1 MLDPNGRS
9 LYADSLRPPP
19 GRVFDEAIAT
29 TYTLGLDTLLTVPL
43 QLALFDRRDAGEGI
57 RDGVA
62 VLEALRRTSERLS
75 VFCQAGRIHV
85 PSTTHVLYGML
96 EPIVHAVRAP
106 GGGAFHA
113 KLWVLRFVD
122 PEGALPPLLRVLVL
136 SRNLTFDRSWD
147 LSLRMDGEVTDE
159 QRDENRD
166 EAGVLA
172 DFLRRLPSLSV
183 DGLPGAAGDRAERLA
198 SDLARTRFERPD
210 GFRRARFFV
219 NGLGGSSWQP
229 ETSDELVI
237 VSPFCDDKA
246 LAALAAS
253 STEPLALIS
262 RVDELD
268 RLAPSTRAKFGRV
281 LVLDET
287 AESEDGE
294 DLSAEPERLHGLHAK
309 AYLQR
314 IGSDLHV
321 VMGSANAT
329 HPGLFDGRNVEL
341 LVELVGPVAKLGGAA
356 EVLESDGFGAVLQE
370 FKEPEAPPAVDAA
383 ARAAED
389 LLSAARE
396 RLAVGGLSVVCESGP
411 GANIGG
417 SGDGNVGRRSDG
429 SVEGSSDGSVEGSF
443 EGSSEGWKLRLVSR
457 EAVALEGLCEARAW
471 PVTLTDDRAM
481 PLEVGSER
489 VNASLGALALVSM
502 TGFVA
507 FELGAP
513 IAGTTKKLR
522 TRFVLNLPIEGLPEG
537 REAAVMR
544 TVIANQEGFLRYLAL
559 LLAELEDDPI
569 ATSER
574 TAIDWT
580 RWLAQGSGEDL
591 ALLEPLVRALARD
604 PERLEDVRQ
613 VVERIRAGEGAGQDV
628 IPAEFLDLWESFEAA
643 LELGR

>member
-1 MLDPNGRS
+1 MLDPNGRA

-43 QLALFDRRDAGEGI
+43 QLALFDRRDAGEGL

-75 VFCQAGRIHV
+75 VFYQAGRIHV

-122 PEGALPPLLRVLVL
+122 PEGVLPPVLRVLVL

-147 LSLRMDGEVTDE
+147 LSLRLDGEVGDE
-159 QRDENRD
+159 QRD

-172 DFLRRLPSLSV
+172 DFVRRLPSLAV
-183 DGLPGAAGDRAERLA
+183 DALPAADGERAERLA
-198 SDLARTRFERPD
+198 SDLSRTRFEWPA

-219 NGLGGSSWQP
+219 HGLGGSSWQP
-229 ETSDELVI
+229 EASEELVI
-237 VSPFCDDKA
+237 LSPFCDDRA
-246 LAALAAS
+246 LARLAGS
-253 STEPLALIS
+253 SSQPLALIS
-262 RVDELD
+262 RADELD
-268 RLAPSTRAKFGRV
+268 RLTPSTRAKFEKI
-281 LVLDET
+281 LVLDD
-287 AESEDGE
+287 AAASEDGE
-294 DLSAEPERLHGLHAK
+294 DTSAEPERLHGLHAK

-314 IGSDLHV
+314 VGSDLHL

-329 HPGLFDGRNVEL
+329 RPGLLDGRNVEL
-341 LVELVGPVAKLGGAA
+341 LVELVGPVAKVGGVA
-356 EVLESDGFGAVLQE
+356 EVLERDGFGAVLEE
-370 FKEPEAPPAVDAA
+370 FEASEEPLDVDGA
-383 ARAAED
+383 ARAAEA
-389 LLSAARE
+389 LLSAARD
-396 RLAVGGLSVVCESGP
+396 RLAGGGLSVVCEGGPEASG
-411 GANIGG
+411 
-417 SGDGNVGRRSDG
+417 
-429 SVEGSSDGSVEGSF
+429 
-443 EGSSEGWKLRLVSR
+443 EGSSEGWALRLVSR
-457 EAVALEGLCEARAW
+457 EPVALEGLSEMRAW

-481 PLEVGSER
+481 PLEFEGGR
-489 VNASLGALALVSM
+489 LNTSLGTLALVSL

-507 FELGAP
+507 FELVAP
-513 IAGTTKKLR
+513 IGGTAKTLR
-522 TRFVLNLPIEGLPEG
+522 TRFVLSLPIEDLPAG

-559 LLAELEDDPI
+559 LLAEIEDDPI

-580 RWLAQGSGEDL
+580 RWLAQGRGEDL
-591 ALLEPLVRALARD
+591 ALLEPLVRALARS
-604 PERLEDVRQ
+604 PERLGDVRR
-613 VVERIRAGEGAGQDV
+613 VVERIKEGEGVDQDV
-628 IPAEFLDLWESFEAA
+628 IPAEFLDLWASFEAA
-643 LELGR
+643 LELEPGR